1 MEEILN
7 YILDEVEKRIINTYT
22 DNITTKMNEIINTEL
37 NMNISIMY
45 HLKLYDIHYILIG
58 EDHQLKSSKFTF
70 YDILKDLLNNS
81 KIEIDIFIENV
92 LQKKKKFE

>member
-22 DNITTKMNEIINTEL
+22 DNITT

-81 KIEIDIFIENV
+81 KIEIDIFIENF
-92 LQKKKKFE
+92 LKKKI